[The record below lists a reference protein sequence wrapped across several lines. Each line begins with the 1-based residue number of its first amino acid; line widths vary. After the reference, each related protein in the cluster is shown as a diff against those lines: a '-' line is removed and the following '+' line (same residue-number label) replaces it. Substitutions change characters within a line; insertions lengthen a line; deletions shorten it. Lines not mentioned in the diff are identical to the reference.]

1 MEIEE
6 VPLNPKILSLI
17 RREGIT
23 RLFPPQEA
31 ALTAGTL
38 DGKNIVLSVP
48 TSAGKTLVSELS
60 MLKVISEGRGRAIYM
75 VPLRSLAREK
85 YLEFKKYQSLG
96 VTVGVSIG
104 DFDSPGSNL
113 DEADIVVLTTERV
126 DAMIRHRPEWIHDV
140 GIVVADEIHLVNDE
154 SRGPTLEM
162 VLAKIRWLKPD
173 VQILAL
179 SATISNVSEIAGW
192 LNAKAVVSDWR
203 PVPLTEGVLL
213 DGVVRLA
220 DGSMR
225 FIRRRT
231 SDDLTDVILEALDDD
246 GQVLVFVSS
255 RRSTMAIAKKLSRF
269 VKTSL
274 DAETQEELRR
284 IGLRVIRGQTYPEAT
299 RLLAE
304 LITHGVA
311 FHHAGLTNYERAV
324 VEDAFRSNMVK
335 VIVATPTLAAGVNLP
350 ARLAIIRDYRRYES
364 FRGSYHIPV
373 LEYKQMAGR
382 AGRPKY
388 DDHGEA
394 LLVARS
400 LDENDFLFERYVLS
414 EPEDIH
420 SKLASPRALR
430 SHLLA
435 AIASELTRTRTEIER
450 LIAGTLFSYQFSLQ
464 SISHLVDSA
473 LRFLIDGDLV
483 LQEDETYRATALG
496 RRASQLYISPSTAVL
511 FREILEESDQV
522 SLLGALH
529 LVCHSPD
536 QPVTYVQRREL
547 EDYEYL
553 LSHHLDHLLVEPPD
567 EWEEPDLYSRFLG
580 ELKTAQILLDWIS
593 EESERNITERYG
605 VGMGDVHRFAQSA
618 EWLAYAAA
626 EIARIAGSPHAP
638 FFRQLQERLKYGVR
652 PELLDLVKIR
662 GVGRVRGRMLYQSG
676 LRTIQDLME
685 APIERIAL
693 VPSVGMAVA
702 RSIKE
707 QLGTPTPMLDLA
719 EEMDEHSMEQALID
733 EFDVLE

>member
-6 VPLNPKILSLI
+6 VPLNARVLSLI

-23 RLFPPQEA
+23 KLFPPQEA
-31 ALTAGTL
+31 ALTAGAL
-38 DGKNIVLSVP
+38 DGKNVVLSVP

-60 MLKVISEGRGRAIYM
+60 MLKVISEGWGRAIYM

-113 DEADIVVLTTERV
+113 DEADIVVLTTERA

-231 SDDLTDVILEALDDD
+231 GDDLTDVILEALDDD

-255 RRSTMAIAKKLSRF
+255 RRSTMAVAKKLSRF

-605 VGMGDVHRFAQSA
+605 VGLGDVHRFAQSA

-662 GVGRVRGRMLYQSG
+662 GVGRVRGRMLYRSG
-676 LRTIQDLME
+676 LRTIEDLIE

-693 VPSVGMAVA
+693 VPSVGMAVG

-707 QLGTPTPMLDLA
+707 QLGAPTPVLDVT